1 MGKLC
6 HVSLPNYSTNSF
18 RLRSIR
24 HRASIYWNRRLKSR
38 LWICYQDGGLSE
50 EKEEACE
57 QTYGFMALAMYLSAE
72 SELLLEILP
81 LNRRCEALFGDAN
94 QIDLKSQLQEL
105 IPKQQDRL
113 KKLKSEHGKVQLGNI
128 TVDMVIGGMRG
139 MTGLLWETSLLT
151 RKRKYYLLPSLEGN
165 IARES
170 IVPSKEQVEALS
182 KDMAN
187 RAAVP
192 DYVYNAIDA
201 LPSTAHP
208 MTQFASGV
216 MALQV

>member
-6 HVSLPNYSTNSF
+6 HVSLPNSSTNSF

-24 HRASIYWNRRLKSR
+24 HRTSIYWNRRLKSR

-151 RKRKYYLLPSLEGN
+151 RKRC
-165 IARES
+165 R
-170 IVPSKEQVEALS
+170 
-182 KDMAN
+182 
-187 RAAVP
+187 
-192 DYVYNAIDA
+192 
-201 LPSTAHP
+201 
-208 MTQFASGV
+208 
-216 MALQV
+216 